1 MARPARLG
9 DDQLRIVVEVGTTIN
24 ETIILYTNSMFLIVE
39 EAAIPIIPGFD
50 RNILFRSTDSV
61 TVMLRVEQVSSSTLQ
76 PSLQFD
82 NELDQSLNI
91 SLSNN
96 NLSSRG
102 LEECDEEPNSY
113 IPINIIVPGVSEAGQ
128 YRFDIVARF
137 TSTVNE
143 TEENLRL
150 NNRFVNVTHALRV
163 DLEGQCVCNIAYV
176 YMQAMILINFS
187 IFHSHKH
194 HSYNCQYNYADQYNQ
209 CFSN

>member
-9 DDQLRIVVEVGTTIN
+9 DDQLRVVVKVGTAIN
-24 ETIILYTNSMFLIVE
+24 ETIRLYTNSMFLI
-39 EAAIPIIPGFD
+39 ADIPVIHVPGFD
-50 RNILFRSTDSV
+50 RNSLLRSTDSV
-61 TVMLRVEQVSSSTLQ
+61 TVLLRVEQVSSSKLQ

-96 NLSSRG
+96 NLS
-102 LEECDEEPNSY
+102 LEECDEEPNFY
-113 IPINIIVPGVSEAGQ
+113 IPINIVVPGVSEAGQ

-209 CFSN
+209 CFSS